1 MNAPLYLLIGAC
13 VLLGLSITFAVYTKL
28 GLLLATVFL
37 ASLAVGVYF
46 WNRSSSPFNRT
57 QTSNTSTDSEAVRL
71 QKESCAAPPPIPP
84 DSDEDENAE
93 PPVSADYSYDEQ
105 EEDGNPES
113 PPAHLTPEAAP
124 IPEPLADFREAPAR
138 MPLAQMARNAPPEA
152 AIAAY
157 RRATTFSG
165 NRFDGHMDTP
175 KDLTKPVRGTPI
187 PEFNPREIA
196 HTLSEKTF
204 MKDTTPAEL
213 ASRRRVEP
221 NRGMSYIS

>member
-37 ASLAVGVYF
+37 ASIAIGGYF
-46 WNRSSSPFNRT
+46 WTRSSSPFNRT

-71 QKESCAAPPPIPP
+71 QKESCAAPPPVPP
-84 DSDEDENAE
+84 DSDEEENAH
-93 PPVSADYSYDEQ
+93 PPVIADDSYDEQ
-105 EEDGNPES
+105 EEDGNPQ
-113 PPAHLTPEAAP
+113 PPAHLTSETPL
-124 IPEPLADFREAPAR
+124 IPEPLADFREVQAR

-175 KDLTKPVRGTPI
+175 KDSKKPVRGTPI
-187 PEFNPREIA
+187 PEFNPREIVQ
-196 HTLSEKTF
+196 TLSEKTF

-213 ASRRRVEP
+213 AGRRRVEP